1 MVLFRIPLIKYLVER
16 GFRVTA
22 VCPDGT
28 TAERRALE
36 AAGAGF
42 VPIRQMRRSGIAPV
56 QEMRYL
62 LELVSIFRSIRP
74 SHVFSYFIKPTIYAT
89 LAGRL
94 SGVPHRLCLIE
105 GTGYTFTK
113 SDNGNDFKRWV
124 SRTSV
129 SFLFRLSLP
138 FSHHLFVL
146 NREDEEF
153 FVNRKIINRSKLSR
167 VDGIGVDLLDY
178 AFQPPHLEPI
188 TFTFA
193 GRLIREKGIH
203 DFVRAAQVLKS
214 QHPNLRFIVLGG
226 LDDNPSALSAA
237 EMDDW
242 QRQGL
247 IEWPGKVADV
257 RPWFAQTSV
266 FVLPSR
272 YGEGLPRTIME
283 AMAMGRPVI
292 TSDYCAGCRDSIKDT
307 VSGFV
312 VSLDDGGALVN
323 AMTRFV
329 ERPALI
335 ASMGLAAR
343 EEAQR
348 RYDLNLA
355 NQAFFE
361 QLFRR
366 AA

>member
-1 MVLFRIPLIKYLVER
+1 
-16 GFRVTA
+16 
-22 VCPDGT
+22 
-28 TAERRALE
+28 
-36 AAGAGF
+36 
-42 VPIRQMRRSGIAPV
+42 
-56 QEMRYL
+56 
-62 LELVSIFRSIRP
+62 
-74 SHVFSYFIKPTIYAT
+74 
-89 LAGRL
+89 
-94 SGVPHRLCLIE
+94 VPHRVCLIE
-105 GTGYTFTK
+105 GTGYTFVK
-113 SDNGNDFKRWV
+113 SDNENDLKRWL

-153 FVNRKIINRSKLSR
+153 FLNRGIVSRAKLSR
-167 VDGIGVDLLDY
+167 VDGIGVDLSDY
-178 AFQPPHLEPI
+178 AFQPPHIEPI
-188 TFTFA
+188 TFAFA
-193 GRLIREKGIH
+193 GRLIREKGVH
-203 DFVRAAQVLKS
+203 DFVRAAQVLKA

-237 EMDDW
+237 ELDDW

-247 IEWPGKVADV
+247 IEWPGKVSDI

-292 TSDYCAGCRDSIKDT
+292 TSDHSAGCRDSITDS

-312 VSLDDGGALVN
+312 VSLDKGEALTN
-323 AMTRFV
+323 AMKRFV